1 MSLYFHL
8 GAWQRKGVLPLG
20 VEEGVSSRAD
30 CCSLAKGGCISCS
43 KDLLLQLR
51 LDEPSLNLFLLQFE
65 SGGHDHEPQG
75 LGMVP
80 FSSVVPA
87 LKAAPNCTSGHGAP
101 GYRR

>member
-1 MSLYFHL
+1 
-8 GAWQRKGVLPLG
+8 
-20 VEEGVSSRAD
+20 
-30 CCSLAKGGCISCS
+30 
-43 KDLLLQLR
+43 LR

-87 LKAAPNCTSGHGAP
+87 LKAAPNCTSGQGAP